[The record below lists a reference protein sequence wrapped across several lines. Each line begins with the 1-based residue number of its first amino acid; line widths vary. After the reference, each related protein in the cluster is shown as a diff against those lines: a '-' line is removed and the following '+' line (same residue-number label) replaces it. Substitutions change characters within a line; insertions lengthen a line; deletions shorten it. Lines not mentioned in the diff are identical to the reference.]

1 MKNRCTLDQIE
12 LRQAALN
19 WLTVEHPERKAFGV
33 GQLQKAFLA
42 GDVLLDSQA
51 VLQSKAN
58 IPGRPCKTR
67 VGFTTRS
74 KKTLHA
80 HA

>member
-33 GQLQKAFLA
+33 GHLQKSFLA
-42 GDVLLDSQA
+42 GEVLLDTLA
-51 VLQSKAN
+51 LLETKAN
-58 IPGRPCKTR
+58 IPGRPVKPALS
-67 VGFTTRS
+67 FTIRS

-80 HA
+80 HR